1 MKKLLA
7 LILCLSLFLTAC
19 GNEPGEVVSDFYGE
33 NSYITDTSSN
43 VSNLENSGNDTNG
56 NKDTSSIIFIPDDR
70 DEQEQQK
77 ENIPTADSK
86 CEEAG
91 IFNPNKEH
99 KDKNDDGK
107 CDGCGESVI
116 VAIDF
121 FAINDLHGKFDDT
134 DSQIGVDEMTTYFKN
149 AKKNN
154 DHVVLLSSGDMWQ
167 GSAESNTTQ
176 GKIITDW
183 MNELD
188 FVSMTLG
195 NHEYD
200 WGEAAIKENDKIA
213 NFPFLALNV
222 YDKATNKRVSYADSS
237 VIVERGGIQIG
248 IIGAIGDCYSSI
260 ASEQVQDVYFKV
272 KDELTALVKAESQK
286 LKNAGADII
295 VYSLHDGYG
304 SKSSGISQITNQKL
318 SSYYDIVLSEGY
330 VDIVFEGHTH
340 QKYTLYDSRGVYH
353 MQGGGDNTGISHLEY
368 GYNYITGSKKV
379 NSAINLSS
387 GQYSDLEDDPIV
399 KTLLNKYSEELKEVN
414 KVVGYN
420 PSKRTSSQLCNMVA
434 RLYMEKGVEKWGSK
448 YDIVLGGGFLK
459 ARSPYELPEG
469 DVKYSDLQ
477 MIFPFDNELVLCS
490 ISGRDLNDKFLS
502 NKNNY
507 YVKKSAY
514 GESISINNNRTYYIV
529 VDTYT
534 STYSWNNLTEIERLG
549 PNIYARDLLAD
560 YFASLK

>member
-1 MKKLLA
+1 MKKILA
-7 LILCLSLFLTAC
+7 LTICICLFLTAC
-19 GNEPGEVVSDFYGE
+19 DKNDTDNNGSNSLENIVSG
-33 NSYITDTSSN
+33 N
-43 VSNLENSGNDTNG
+43 VSGTYVDE
-56 NKDTSSIIFIPDDR
+56 TSSIIFIPDDR
-70 DEQEQQK
+70 DETEQQQH
-77 ENIPTADSK
+77 EIPNADSE
-86 CEEAG
+86 CDAG
-91 IFNPNKEH
+91 GLFNPKKEH

-107 CDGCGESVI
+107 CDGCNESVI

-121 FAINDLHGKFDDT
+121 FAVNDLHGKFDDT
-134 DSQIGVDEMTTYFKN
+134 DNQGGVDEMTTYFKN

-167 GSAESNTTQ
+167 GGAESNTTK

-213 NFPFLALNV
+213 KFPFLAINV
-222 YDKATNKRVSYADSS
+222 YDKSTNKRVSYADTS
-237 VIVERGGIQIG
+237 VIVERGGIKIG

-260 ASEQVQDVYFKV
+260 SPEQVQNVYFKV
-272 KDELTALVKAESQK
+272 GNDLTALVKAESQK
-286 LKNAGADII
+286 LRNAGADII
-295 VYSLHDGYG
+295 VYSIHDGYG
-304 SKSSGISQITNQKL
+304 STKSGISQITNYNLQK
-318 SSYYDIVLSEGY
+318 YYDIALSEGY
-330 VDIVFEGHTH
+330 VDMVFEGHTH

-353 MQGGGDNTGISHLEY
+353 LQAGGDNTGVSHLEY
-368 GYNYITGSKKV
+368 GFNYVTGSKKV
-379 NSAINLSS
+379 NSASYLSA
-387 GQYSDLEDDPIV
+387 GQYADLEGDAIV

-420 PSKRTSSQLCNMVA
+420 PSYRTSSQLCNIVA
-434 RLYMEKGVEKWGSK
+434 RLYMEKGIEKWGSK

-459 ARSPYELPEG
+459 ARSPYNLPSG

-502 NKNNY
+502 SRTNY

-529 VDTYT
+529 VDSYT
-534 STYSWNNLTEIERLG
+534 SQYSWNNLTEIARLG

-560 YFASLK
+560 YFGTLKK